1 MKLHTVILLAL
12 LAVASATLAACDGGG
27 LPEGDREPGAAPA
40 QSDGGASEGAEAP
53 AGGGADDGAAAPES
67 GDAGAEAS
75 GELGV
80 GVIASGTA
88 EAPLAEPTPAP
99 PEAAGRSRRVAEA
112 ELPGLVR
119 FTLFQPTFLPE
130 ESYTVAPI
138 ITEPDADGPTEGLPS
153 VATGY
158 TVADQHSFAFV
169 QSPAGEGPMPVGD
182 GTAEE
187 ITIGGL
193 PATLYENSQGKLEII
208 WENGD
213 TRLQVRSAGLARD
226 VVLQIAEGLQPAP

>member
-1 MKLHTVILLAL
+1 MRLHRAVLVSLLAL
-12 LAVASATLAACDGGG
+12 APALLAACDSGQPDAAGGQG
-27 LPEGDREPGAAPA
+27 EAPA
-40 QSDGGASEGAEAP
+40 VSDGGAAP
-53 AGGGADDGAAAPES
+53 AGGGAESEPQAPEAGEGAAV
-67 GDAGAEAS
+67 DAGAVMT
-75 GELGV
+75 GETGI
-80 GVIASGTA
+80 GVISSGTA
-88 EAPLAEPTPAP
+88 QAPVAEPTPAP

-138 ITEPDADGPTEGLPS
+138 ITEPEPDGPTEGLPS

-169 QSPAGEGPMPVGD
+169 QSPAGEGAMPVGD

-187 ITIGGL
+187 IEIGGV
-193 PATLYENSQGKLEII
+193 PATLYENSQGKIEII
-208 WENGD
+208 WERGD

-226 VVLQIAEGLQPAP
+226 VVLQIAEGLQPIE

>member
-1 MKLHTVILLAL
+1 MRRHPAILATLLAL
-12 LAVASATLAACDGGG
+12 APWLLAGCDGGQ
-27 LPEGDREPGAAPA
+27 PDAAGDAQGDAPA
-40 QSDGGASEGAEAP
+40 VVDGGAADGAAP
-53 AGGGADDGAAAPES
+53 AGGGEGEAPAPES

-138 ITEPDADGPTEGLPS
+138 ITEPEADGPTEGLPS